1 MNRKLHALL
10 SLFSTALLLALQC
23 AAPNGGTGSQLPNS
37 NVSGVIYNANGSP
50 ASNATV
56 HFYPV
61 SYNPYTKSLGKTNAL
76 AAATTVSSLDST
88 TTDASGHY
96 NVLLDSGSYNLLA
109 SGSGNLAYHDSI
121 APVKGSTIHPA
132 DTLRAPGSIAGVI
145 RMQGSDNP
153 ETVFIIF
160 MGTGSVWFP
169 SDTLGDFAT
178 GNMAPGNYPVRF
190 LTTTPNYKVLDT
202 NLTIIA
208 GKIDTLAAPIQLQ
221 YTGIPVPAGLHIQYD
236 SAREIVTLVWNTPTT
251 GTKVASYNIYR
262 EQSDSTNFALIK
274 GGLPAPDTTWQDT
287 TAVQDCTYFCRVAAV
302 DTNQTAGVM
311 CGAVG

>member
-1 MNRKLHALL
+1 MNGKLLTAIIGLCLLL
-10 SLFSTALLLALQC
+10 SCSKSMTGGSTE
-23 AAPNGGTGSQLPNS
+23 TSS
-37 NVSGVIYNANGSP
+37 NVSGIIYTASGAP
-50 ASNATV
+50 AAGAIV
-56 HFYPV
+56 RFYPV
-61 SYNPYTKSLGKTNAL
+61 SYNPYTRSLGKTKAVG
-76 AAATTVSSLDST
+76 AATTVSSLDST

-121 APVKGSTIHPA
+121 VPVKGSTIHPA

-208 GKIDTLAAPIQLQ
+208 GRSIRWRRR
-221 YTGIPVPAGLHIQYD
+221 Y
-236 SAREIVTLVWNTPTT
+236 SC
-251 GTKVASYNIYR
+251 NIRGYR
-262 EQSDSTNFALIK
+262 FRRDCIYSTIAH
-274 GGLPAPDTTWQDT
+274 G
-287 TAVQDCTYFCRVAAV
+287 RS
-302 DTNQTAGVM
+302 
-311 CGAVG
+311 